1 MTTKNK
7 RLTIL
12 SEEEKFALYALPDFN
27 ESQQYEYFTFSNGEQ
42 KIIYSCSDL
51 SNQLYCAL
59 QIGYFKAKHTFFNF
73 GWEEVQKEDIDFLIK
88 FYFSNQQIQLKPIS
102 KYEYYR
108 QVKEISNFYGYELW
122 SKKFTDKLYEYVSKI
137 ARRHI
142 NTSYIL
148 VELLQFLRNEKI
160 IRPSYTVLQDI
171 ISKVLSD
178 ESDRLG
184 DIILDSLDEI
194 SQQTLNEL
202 LGKEDILSVLS
213 SVKADSKDFGYK
225 VMRLEHVKLEK
236 IKPLYYFTKELLS
249 KLDISRQNMLYYG
262 SLVNFYTIYELRR
275 MKIKHSYLYLIC
287 YCWQRY
293 LQITDNLINA
303 FEYHL
308 KQFDSEVK
316 ETALDSFTKHSRH
329 HQGQLPTI
337 GKLINLYVDENIS
350 DDLTFGEIKQKY
362 VFPLMPKDKLSIT
375 AKQMIEKKVTELSL
389 KWKSV
394 DRIGHKF
401 TKHLRHIFMSFNFS
415 TVKKNSIWLTAIT
428 KLKQVFASQK
438 TLADI
443 SNLEPYITIIPK
455 RLKSHLLIIDKKG
468 TITGLQAKRCEFWI
482 YRQIAK
488 RLESG
493 ELYIDES
500 LNYRYFEH
508 ELVSVEDEKSKQ
520 LDLSCLKKPIEKQ
533 LDELGKEL
541 KKEWVLF
548 DKKLKQGQLEHIQY
562 DVTKKAVSFH
572 KPKTDKKA
580 DNLNKLFYEKMPVV
594 DNIDLLR
601 FVNEKCDFLSAF
613 KPLQSRY
620 VKQHAENDAILAVL
634 ISQAMNYGK
643 LKLSKISDIPYYV
656 LSHTY
661 EQYYR
666 KFTLQESND
675 IISKAISKLP
685 IFEHYSFDLSTLY
698 GSVDGQKLGVERP
711 TTKARYSKKYFGKG
725 KGVVSYTLL
734 VNHIPLQCEL
744 IGAHQHESYY
754 VFDIYYNNTTDI
766 TPEAI
771 TGDMHS
777 INKANFIILHW
788 FNTDFRPRF
797 ADLKKQLTHLYCDDE
812 IENYQNYWIRPV
824 GKIDKH
830 IIIEEWPRI
839 KQIILTLATK
849 ETTQSNIIKKL
860 CTYKQNRILKAIFEL
875 DKLKR
880 SIYILKYLSNMELQK
895 NVHRSQ
901 NRIES
906 YHQLRAA
913 ILKVNGRKQLTG
925 KTDLELEISNQCGRL
940 IANAIIYYNSAILSG
955 LLEKYQKLGDS
966 KAIQKILKVSPVAW
980 RNVHLSGYYTFC
992 SNRNLIDLEKII
1004 SELNL

>member
-1 MTTKNK
+1 MTKNK

-27 ESQQYEYFTFSNGEQ
+27 ESQQYEYFVFSNDEQ
-42 KIIYSCSDL
+42 KIIYACSNL
-51 SNQLYCAL
+51 SSQLYCAL
-59 QIGYFKAKHTFFNF
+59 QIGYFKAKQTFFNF
-73 GWEEVQKEDIDFLIK
+73 EWEEVQEEDIDFLIK
-88 FYFSNQQIQLKPIS
+88 FYFSNQQIPLKPIS

-108 QVKEISNFYGYELW
+108 QVKQISSFYGYELW
-122 SKKFTDKLYEYVSKI
+122 SNKFIDKLYKHVSKT
-137 ARRHI
+137 AKRHI

-148 VELLQFLRNEKI
+148 VELLQFIRNEKI
-160 IRPSYTVLQDI
+160 IRPGYTVLQDI
-171 ISKVLSD
+171 ISKVIND
-178 ESDRLG
+178 ESERLG

-194 SQQTLNEL
+194 SKQVLKEF
-202 LGKEDILSVLS
+202 LGKEDVLS
-213 SVKADSKDFGYK
+213 DLSSIKADSKDFGYK
-225 VMRLEHVKLEK
+225 IMQLERRKLEK
-236 IKPLYYFTKELLS
+236 IKPLYYFTKELIP
-249 KLDISRQNMLYYG
+249 KLDISRQNILYYG
-262 SLVNFYTIYELRR
+262 SLVNFYTIYELHRL
-275 MKIKHSYLYLIC
+275 KHKHSYLYLIC

-303 FEYHL
+303 FGYHL

-316 ETALDSFTKHSRH
+316 ETALDGFTKHSRH

-337 GKLINLYVDENIS
+337 GKLINLYVDESIS
-350 DDLTFGEIKQKY
+350 NDLTFGEVRQKY
-362 VFPLMPKDKLSIT
+362 VFPLMPQDKLSIT

-389 KWKSV
+389 KWDAV

-401 TKHLRHIFMSFNFS
+401 TKHLRHIFMTFNFS
-415 TVKKNSIWLTAIT
+415 SVAKNSTWLTVIT
-428 KLKQVFASQK
+428 ELKRVFASQN
-438 TLADI
+438 TLTNI
-443 SNLEPYITIIPK
+443 SKFEPYTAIIPK
-455 RLKSHLLIIDKKG
+455 KLRPHLLITDEKG
-468 TITGLQAKRCEFWI
+468 NITGLQSKRCEFWI

-493 ELYIDES
+493 ELYVDDS

-508 ELVSVEDEKSKQ
+508 ELVSVDDKKLEQ
-520 LDLSCLKKPIEKQ
+520 LDLSCLKKPIEEQ
-533 LDELGKEL
+533 LDELCEEL
-541 KKEWVLF
+541 KEEWILF

-562 DVTKKAVSFH
+562 DVAKKAVSFC
-572 KPKTDKKA
+572 KPKTDKKV
-580 DNLNKLFYEKMPVV
+580 DDLNKLFYEKMPIV
-594 DNIDLLR
+594 DNTDVLR
-601 FVNEKCDFLSAF
+601 FVNEKCNFLSAF
-613 KPLQSRY
+613 KPVQPRY
-620 VKQHAENDAILAVL
+620 VKQFAENNAILAVL

-643 LKLSKISDIPYYV
+643 FKFSKISDIPYHT
-656 LSHTY
+656 LSHIY
-661 EQYYR
+661 EQYFR
-666 KFTLQESND
+666 KFTLQEAND
-675 IISKAISKLP
+675 IISEAISKLP
-685 IFEHYSFDLSTLY
+685 IFEHYSFVLSTLY
-698 GSVDGQKLGVERP
+698 GSVDGQKLGVDRP
-711 TTKARYSKKYFGKG
+711 TTKARHSKKYFGKG

-766 TPEAI
+766 IPEAI

-797 ADLKKQLTHLYCDDE
+797 TDLKKQLAHLYCGDV
-812 IENYQNYWIRPV
+812 IENYQDYWIKPV
-824 GKIDKH
+824 GQIDRNL
-830 IIIEEWPRI
+830 IIEEWEKI

-860 CTYKQNRILKAIFEL
+860 CTYKQNRVLKAIFEL

-880 SIYILKYLSNMELQK
+880 SIYTLRYLRDVELQK

-925 KTDLELEISNQCGRL
+925 KTDLELEIANQCGRL
-940 IANAIIYYNSAILSG
+940 VANAIIYYNSAILSG
-955 LLEKYQKLGDS
+955 LLEKYQKLGNS

-980 RNVHLSGYYTFC
+980 RNVHLSGHYIFC
-992 SNRNLIDLEKII
+992 SNKNIIDLEKII
-1004 SELNL
+1004 SDFNL